1 MVAAGQQALGAV
13 AGLVRR
19 EAYVMAYG
27 DCFYLLGLLMFSMVL
42 LVWLCRGA
50 KGGSLAAH

>member
-1 MVAAGQQALGAV
+1 
-13 AGLVRR
+13 
-19 EAYVMAYG
+19 VMAYG
-27 DCFYLLGLLMFSMVL
+27 DCFYLLGLLMFCMVL

>member
-1 MVAAGQQALGAV
+1 VS
-13 AGLVRR
+13 GLVRR

-27 DCFYLLGLLMFSMVL
+27 DCFYLLSLLMISMVL

-50 KGGSLAAH
+50 KGGTMAAH